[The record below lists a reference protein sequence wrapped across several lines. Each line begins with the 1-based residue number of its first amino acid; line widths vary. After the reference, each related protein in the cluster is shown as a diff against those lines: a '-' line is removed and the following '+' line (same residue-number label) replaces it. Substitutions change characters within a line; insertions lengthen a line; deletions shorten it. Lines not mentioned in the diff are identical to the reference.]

1 MQIVW
6 WKKLTCFQHSFEK
19 KTFISFIKK
28 ANEKI
33 QYMCKTHAIIFFD
46 NGNISD
52 MDLYQDE
59 LHLLERGKCLLATN
73 FIYV

>member
-1 MQIVW
+1 
-6 WKKLTCFQHSFEK
+6 
-19 KTFISFIKK
+19 
-28 ANEKI
+28 
-33 QYMCKTHAIIFFD
+33 MCKTHAIIFFG